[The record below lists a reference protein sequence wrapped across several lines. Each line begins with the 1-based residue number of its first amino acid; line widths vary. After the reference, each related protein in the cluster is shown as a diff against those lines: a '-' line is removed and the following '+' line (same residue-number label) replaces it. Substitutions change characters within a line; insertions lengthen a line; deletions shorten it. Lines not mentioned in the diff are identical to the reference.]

1 MDVFLCFTLI
11 TLHSSINLPEGR
23 AFSPYVTSPHVTGVN
38 LWSLSRMD
46 MADEDIDAEDRPF
59 ILLTLVR
66 Q

>member
-23 AFSPYVTSPHVTGVN
+23 AFSPYVTSTHVTG
-38 LWSLSRMD
+38 SLSRMD
-46 MADEDIDAEDRPF
+46 MADENIDAEVRPY